1 MIRVREAGP
10 ADLAYIG
17 DLLVRSGLPD
27 DDIGDGGVEFLVA
40 ESDGE
45 IVGTIGLESYPPVGL
60 LRSAAV
66 DTRMRGRGIGRQLVS
81 GLAARARKTGFT
93 RLVLLTTTAEKFFHD
108 AGFRKIDRG
117 SLSGGILE
125 STQFTGSRC
134 ASAAVMAADLANLHA
149 VAGPDRSP
157 PVS

>member
-1 MIRVREAGP
+1 MITIREAGP
-10 ADLAYIG
+10 ADLASIG
-17 DLLVRSGLPD
+17 DLLARSGLPD
-27 DDIGDGGVEFLVA
+27 DDIGDGRVEFLVA

-60 LRSAAV
+60 LRAAAV

-81 GLAARARKTGFT
+81 GLAVRARKTGFT
-93 RLVLLTTTAEKFFHD
+93 RLVLLTTTAEKFFYD
-108 AGFRKIDRG
+108 AGFRKIERR
-117 SLSGGILE
+117 SLSGGILG

-134 ASAAVMAADLANLHA
+134 ASAAVMAADLAEFPA
-149 VAGPDRSP
+149 DVRPVRSP